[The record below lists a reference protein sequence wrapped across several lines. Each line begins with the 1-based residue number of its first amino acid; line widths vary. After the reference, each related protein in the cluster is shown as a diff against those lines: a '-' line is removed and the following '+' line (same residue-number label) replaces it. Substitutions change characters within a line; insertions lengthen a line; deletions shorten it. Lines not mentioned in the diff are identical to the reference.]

1 MHCSL
6 EHFLSVIL
14 LVEDLCFLK
23 ELLKGFLSNVSICYR
38 PGFGTFIF
46 ISIYMYIY
54 YFILRNIL

>member
-6 EHFLSVIL
+6 EHFLNVIL

-46 ISIYMYIY
+46 ICIYMYIIS
-54 YFILRNIL
+54 F